1 MWPRAPWQNSA
12 GASVPPVLTNW
23 GLGGTKGCPSDP
35 KFLLPPCITGRVVF
49 AHLGRREES
58 LRDLR
63 EAKRLDQKRAAGVD
77 EIIARFG
84 FEP

>member
-1 MWPRAPWQNSA
+1 
-12 GASVPPVLTNW
+12 
-23 GLGGTKGCPSDP
+23 
-35 KFLLPPCITGRVVF
+35 VVF